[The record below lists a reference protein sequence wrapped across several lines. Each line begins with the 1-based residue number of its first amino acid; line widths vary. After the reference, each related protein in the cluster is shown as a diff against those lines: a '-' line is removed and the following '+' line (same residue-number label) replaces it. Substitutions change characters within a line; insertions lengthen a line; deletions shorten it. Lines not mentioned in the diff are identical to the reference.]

1 MRVALIHYWLVTWRG
16 GERVLKAIGDLF
28 PDADLFTH
36 VADPALIA
44 REFPGRSVRSTF
56 IARLPFARRWYPRY
70 LPLMPLALEQL
81 DLRDYDLVISS
92 ESGPAKGVI
101 VAPHATHICYC
112 HSPMRYLW
120 DRYHEYYGAAG
131 PITRLAMAPA
141 FHSMRTWDQVSAQR
155 VDHFVANSAFVASR
169 IRQYYRRD
177 AEVIHPPV
185 AVDRF
190 GAHPA
195 VATEDFYLWVGQ
207 LVPYKRPDLLI
218 DAFNALDRPLVV
230 IGDGPMLGA
239 LKRRAKPGIRFLGPQ
254 AEAVIADHYAR
265 CRAVVFPGV
274 EDFGIVP
281 VEAMASGTP
290 VIAFDRGGVRETVR
304 DRLTGLLFRE
314 QSVPALIDAVK
325 TFEALPPFDRAVL
338 REQAAR
344 FAEARFK
351 SRLSALVGRVL
362 AGGSAPAVDGGDPGP

>member
-16 GERVLKAIGDLF
+16 GERVLKAIADLF
-28 PDADLFTH
+28 PEADLFTH
-36 VADPALIA
+36 VADPALVA
-44 REFPGRSVRSTF
+44 REFPGRTVRSTF
-56 IARLPFARRWYPRY
+56 IARLPFARRWYQRY

-81 DLRDYDLVISS
+81 DLRNYDLVISS

-101 VAPHATHICYC
+101 VAPHATHVCYC

-120 DRYHEYYGAAG
+120 DHYHEYYGAAG
-131 PITRLAMAPA
+131 RLTRLAMAPA
-141 FHSMRTWDQVSAQR
+141 FHHVRMWDQLSAQR

-190 GAHPA
+190 AAHPA
-195 VATEDFYLWVGQ
+195 AAREDFYLWVGQ

-218 DAFNALDRPLVV
+218 DAFNALERPLVV
-230 IGDGPMLGA
+230 IGEGPMLGA
-239 LKRRAKPGIRFLGPQ
+239 LRRRAAPKIRFLGSQ
-254 AEAVIADHYAR
+254 TEAVIADHYGR

-281 VEAMASGTP
+281 VEALASGTP
-290 VIAFDRGGVRETVR
+290 VIAFDQGGVRETVR

-314 QSVPALIDAVK
+314 QSVPALIDAVR
-325 TFEALPPFDRAVL
+325 TFEALPPFDREVL
-338 REQAAR
+338 RAQAAQ
-344 FAEARFK
+344 FSEARFK
-351 SRLSALVGRVL
+351 ARFREFVDRVRNGADRPAGDLL
-362 AGGSAPAVDGGDPGP
+362 APQ

>member
-28 PDADLFTH
+28 PGADLFTH

-56 IARLPFARRWYPRY
+56 IARLPFARRGYQRY

-101 VAPHATHICYC
+101 VAPHATHLCYC

-169 IRQYYRRD
+169 IRKYYRRD

-185 AVDRF
+185 AVERF
-190 GAHPA
+190 GAHSA

-207 LVPYKRPDLLI
+207 LVPYKRPDLLV
-218 DAFNALDRPLVV
+218 DAFQALDRPLVV
-230 IGDGPMLGA
+230 IGDGPMLGT
-239 LKRRAKPGIRFLGPQ
+239 LRRRASPKIRFLGPQ
-254 AEAVIADHYAR
+254 TEAVIADHYAR

-290 VIAFDRGGVRETVR
+290 VIAFDQGGVRETVR
-304 DRLTGLLFRE
+304 DRHTGLLFRE
-314 QSVPALIDAVK
+314 QSVPALVDAVR
-325 TFEALPPFDRAVL
+325 TFEALPPFDRDVL
-338 REQAAR
+338 RAQAAQ
-344 FAEARFK
+344 FSEERFK
-351 SRLSALVGRVL
+351 RRFRAFVDSQL
-362 AGGSAPAVDGGDPGP
+362 AARGAG